1 MLKRFF
7 LGLLVAW
14 AAAGFLYELN
24 AAVSSYDQRERA
36 VRRFAWRFGAPEPA
50 RLARCLRQ
58 AETEIP
64 PDSTVA
70 FASPDVPPRTAF
82 QRWRWAAYLLAD
94 RDVLD
99 VHDPAAAGTAGFAVS
114 YRMTIE
120 DPRFEPVR
128 RLPCGCWLYRVRR
141 P

>member
-24 AAVSSYDQRERA
+24 AAVASYDQRERA

-50 RLARCLRQ
+50 RLDRCLRQ

-64 PDSTVA
+64 PGSTVA

-82 QRWRWAAYLLAD
+82 QSWRWAAYLLPD

-99 VHDPAAAGTAGFAVS
+99 IRDPAAGTADLAIS
-114 YRMTIE
+114 YRMKIGA
-120 DPRFEPVR
+120 PRFEPVR
-128 RLPCGCWLYRVRR
+128 RLPGGCWLYRVRR